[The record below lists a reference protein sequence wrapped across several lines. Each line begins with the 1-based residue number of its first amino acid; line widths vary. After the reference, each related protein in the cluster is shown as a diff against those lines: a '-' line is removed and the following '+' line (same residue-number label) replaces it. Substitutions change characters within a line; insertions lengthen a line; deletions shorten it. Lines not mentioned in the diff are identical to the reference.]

1 MHKLYDGKSYR
12 IVSSFLVKI
21 AKKKKKKRENTALD
35 LEGQF
40 SWCKKEKMA
49 VITKNRQKSL
59 IFIMVLNHRKQLNVI
74 SATDERKW

>member
-40 SWCKKEKMA
+40 S
-49 VITKNRQKSL
+49 
-59 IFIMVLNHRKQLNVI
+59 
-74 SATDERKW
+74 